1 MTESSLPGQPVPVKS
16 GLYETG
22 PGPEGHPHLVA
33 SRCSSCGELF
43 FPRRKMCQNCQSES
57 LESTGLSSRGRIF
70 SYTVVMQRPPSNY
83 LGPVPYAFGWV
94 ELPDGIRVETLFTGC
109 RLEDLRIGMAV
120 EMVIETLHTD
130 SEGRE
135 IVCHKF
141 KPVEETA

>member
-1 MTESSLPGQPVPVKS
+1 VLLLRRIILPPQEDVPELPERKPGIHRIEQPRQDIQ
-16 GLYETG
+16 LYG
-22 PGPEGHPHLVA
+22 GDA
-33 SRCSSCGELF
+33 A
-43 FPRRKMCQNCQSES
+43 
-57 LESTGLSSRGRIF
+57 
-70 SYTVVMQRPPSNY
+70 PPSNY